1 MKGDRLT
8 LNGESAFGIK
18 QCFAL
23 QSPPPPAVCLVTE
36 NINRVAVSTR
46 YIACSRRVFFLFGFI
61 LVDRNCRASSHFALY
76 KILEGRTLS
85 ASLVLYSI
93 AVVLLTASLVNITV
107 ASDLIVFTKN

>member
-23 QSPPPPAVCLVTE
+23 QSPPPAVCLVTE

-85 ASLVLYSI
+85 ASLVLHSI
-93 AVVLLTASLVNITV
+93 AVVLLTASLVNITD
-107 ASDLIVFTKN
+107 ASDLVVFTKI